1 MSNEIEVLSEGE
13 STPSTIEVIE
23 RAHID
28 VQVSTA
34 HRYPRS
40 MEVFKKR
47 ASDMVA
53 IDRETA
59 ESCVYRR
66 PVGKDPETGKQK
78 IAEGMSIRMAEIVG
92 ASYGNLRVSARI
104 IEQTPRFVRVEAVAH
119 DLESNYAAKSEVI
132 EATVDKRGNP
142 YSERQRAV
150 VAKAALSKAH
160 RDATFKV
167 VPKALCKPILNQAL
181 KVINGGRTLEDRRK
195 AAVDWI
201 KSLKIDER
209 RVWSVLEV
217 NGAGDLGDSHL
228 IDLLGLKTAIDDKDA
243 TVEETFPPLAAEKSG
258 LSDLI
263 KGNGQKADA
272 APSNPPADTGTG
284 EDRDA
289 IITEIKDL
297 MLNHEVAESRLWKYA
312 QDGKH
317 VPDGIDELWTLP
329 TAALSKLRAA
339 VPALSSK
346 KGGK

>member
-1 MSNEIEVLSEGE
+1 M
-13 STPSTIEVIE
+13 IE
-23 RAHID
+23 RAHVD
-28 VQVSTA
+28 VQISTA
-34 HRYPRS
+34 HRFPRS

-59 ESCVYRR
+59 ESCIYRR
-66 PVGKDPETGKQK
+66 PVGKDAETGRQK

-92 ASYGNLRVSARI
+92 ASYGNLRVSSRI

-167 VPKALCKPILNQAL
+167 VPKALCKPILAQAM
-181 KVINGGRTLEDRRK
+181 KIINGGRTLEDRRK

-209 RVWSVLEV
+209 RVWAVLNV
-217 NGAGDLGDSHL
+217 NGAADLGDAHL
-228 IDLLGLKTAIDDKDA
+228 VDLLGLKTAIDDGDA
-243 TVEETFPPLAAEKSG
+243 TLDESFPPLVQEKSG
-258 LSDLI
+258 LGELL
-263 KGNGQKADA
+263 KGKADG
-272 APSNPPADTGTG
+272 APSQDGSTNAATTTTP

-289 IITEIKDL
+289 ITAELKEL
-297 MLNHEVAESRLWKYA
+297 MLNHEVSESRLWKYA

-317 VPDGIDELWTLP
+317 VPEGIDELWTLP
-329 TAALSKLRAA
+329 TAVLSKLRAA